1 VATAAQR
8 PASPHADRFF
18 DLLPHGASPGEL
30 DGFEPVRA
38 AAAAFVAE
46 TAAQRRPGEPAIR
59 IDRHAETGPGARR
72 MAVAIINDDMP
83 FLVDSTALAVAAA
96 GLESR
101 RLLHPVVDVRR
112 DAEGRLTE
120 IIGPAGGARPDG
132 TLRESVIYME
142 LDRATAATRARLAED
157 LQRTLADVRLA
168 VADWKPMLERVHAAA
183 RRLADLPPPLPP
195 HQVAEDVAFLEWL
208 AADNFTFLGWRG
220 LMLDPATGRL
230 VSDGEGLGLLRD
242 PATRAWDGGG
252 EDDLPEPLER
262 FLARADAITISTAD
276 LVARVHRRTACDYV
290 SVKRYDGQG
299 RPVGEDRFLGLFT
312 SGALSQT
319 PRQVPR
325 IRRKVNRVIEELG
338 FDPRGHNGKAL
349 IHVLESMPREEL
361 FQVEPER
368 LREMALGL
376 LSLIDR
382 PRPRLFIRADPFG
395 RLVSALVYLPR
406 DQYSGEMRASI
417 GRMLEA
423 AVGSGLDHYDVELR
437 SEGLA
442 RIHYVFGLG
451 GGFTPE
457 FDEAALNER
466 LVELVRGWDEALEV
480 ELTRRLGVQ
489 RAARL
494 TLSPG
499 KLFSTSYRA
508 QFSAA
513 EAAED
518 LERMLSLD
526 APGAHDVKLYRKAE
540 DAPGQMR
547 LKIYHLER
555 VIPLSDA
562 VPVLERFGFRVIEE
576 YPFDI
581 DAGLRGYIHDFLLE
595 LADPAKCQVAL
606 LESNVAPALKAV
618 LNGQQENDIFNALVL
633 AADLDGFGVGLIRA
647 LYRYLRQT
655 GFAYAQQTVVDA
667 LRAHCA
673 LTADLVA
680 LFRARFDP
688 DHRGEAAEAIRARI
702 GEALDSVTSIDEDRV
717 ARALLSVIEATLRT
731 NAFAPAAADALAF
744 KIDSSKVPGLPAPIP
759 YREIWVYSPRVEGI
773 HLRGGPV
780 ARGGLRW
787 SDRRE
792 DFRTEILGLLKAQL
806 VKNAV
811 IVPTGAKGGF
821 YPKKLPPASEREA
834 WLAEGTECYRIFIRS
849 LLSVTDNIV
858 GDEVVPPERVVRH
871 DGDDP
876 YLVVAADK
884 GTATFSD
891 VANAIAL
898 ERDFWL
904 GDAFASGGSVGYDH
918 KAMGITAKG
927 AWVAVTRHFAE
938 MGVDVQRDPV
948 SVVGVGD
955 MSGDVFGNGM
965 LLSKAIRLVA
975 AFDHRHIFLDPA
987 PDPEASWAERKRL
1000 FDLPRSSW
1008 ADYDAKRISK
1018 GGGVFAR
1025 TQKVIPLSPEVRAAL
1040 GVEAEEM
1047 GPSDLIR
1054 AVLRA
1059 PADLLWLGGI
1069 GTYVKA
1075 ASESHADVGD
1085 RANDANRVDA
1095 EELRVQVVGEGAN
1108 LGVTQAGR
1116 VAFALAGGRVN
1127 TDFIDN
1133 SAGVDTSDHE
1143 VNIKIAMQPAVR
1155 SGQLSAEERVELLA
1169 DMQDEVAELVLE
1181 DNRLQTLALSL
1192 AERRGVKA
1200 MPAFQHVMRTLE
1212 EQGRLD
1218 RSVEGLPGDDLIA
1231 QRLQVGRGLTRPELS
1246 VLLAHA
1252 KLAIQD
1258 ALEKG
1263 RCVDC
1268 PSLEAD
1274 LIAGF
1279 PSQLSQRLPE
1289 ALPRHRLRREILATT
1304 IANEMVNRG
1313 GIAFAFDL
1321 SEEMGATP
1329 DAVAAAFIATRELFD
1344 LKGLWLEIDS
1354 LPAGG
1359 LQNRL
1364 HEEVRFGTRAHVSD
1378 VLRTWP
1384 GEVQPGPI
1392 VEAARPGVERVADK
1406 LADLLRTEVRA
1417 RLDALS
1423 ASLAAEG
1430 APPDIA
1436 QRIVRLVALDG
1447 AIAIARLARDL
1458 GADEVR
1464 LAQAYTELGQALGLD
1479 WAKGRAAAYAP
1490 SDPWERLLVASAER
1504 DFEQVRFD
1512 LIGRISAK
1520 GADPVEATHD
1530 WLRRNPGRSQRVVA
1544 TVSRARQSAGVT
1556 AAMLAHLAAQARAA
1570 LSA

>member
-1 VATAAQR
+1 
-8 PASPHADRFF
+8 
-18 DLLPHGASPGEL
+18 
-30 DGFEPVRA
+30 
-38 AAAAFVAE
+38 
-46 TAAQRRPGEPAIR
+46 
-59 IDRHAETGPGARR
+59 
-72 MAVAIINDDMP
+72 
-83 FLVDSTALAVAAA
+83 
-96 GLESR
+96 
-101 RLLHPVVDVRR
+101 
-112 DAEGRLTE
+112 
-120 IIGPAGGARPDG
+120 
-132 TLRESVIYME
+132 
-142 LDRATAATRARLAED
+142 
-157 LQRTLADVRLA
+157 
-168 VADWKPMLERVHAAA
+168 
-183 RRLADLPPPLPP
+183 
-195 HQVAEDVAFLEWL
+195 
-208 AADNFTFLGWRG
+208 
-220 LMLDPATGRL
+220 
-230 VSDGEGLGLLRD
+230 
-242 PATRAWDGGG
+242 
-252 EDDLPEPLER
+252 
-262 FLARADAITISTAD
+262 
-276 LVARVHRRTACDYV
+276 
-290 SVKRYDGQG
+290 
-299 RPVGEDRFLGLFT
+299 
-312 SGALSQT
+312 
-319 PRQVPR
+319 
-325 IRRKVNRVIEELG
+325 
-338 FDPRGHNGKAL
+338 
-349 IHVLESMPREEL
+349 MPREEL

-382 PRPRLFIRADPFG
+382 PRPRLFIRTDPFG
-395 RLVSALVYLPR
+395 RQASALVYLPR
-406 DQYSGEMRASI
+406 DQYSGEMRSAI

-423 AVGSGLDHYDVELR
+423 SVGSGLDGFDVELR

-451 GGFTPE
+451 GGHAPA
-457 FDEAALNER
+457 FDEAALNDR
-466 LVELVRGWDEALEV
+466 LVDLVRGWDEALET
-480 ELTRRLGVQ
+480 ELVRRLGVQ
-489 RAARL
+489 RAARIA
-494 TLSPG
+494 LSPG

-508 QFSAA
+508 QFSAGD
-513 EAAED
+513 AAED
-518 LERMLSLD
+518 LERMLALD
-526 APGAHDVKLYRKAE
+526 APGAHDVKLYRRAE

-555 VIPLSDA
+555 IIPLSDA

-581 DAGLRGYIHDFLLE
+581 DAGLRGYVHDFLLE
-595 LADPAKCQVAL
+595 VADTSKCDVAL
-606 LESNVAPALKAV
+606 LESNVAPALKDV
-618 LNGQQENDIFNALVL
+618 LNGQQENDVFNVLVL
-633 AADLDGFGVGLIRA
+633 AADLDGFGVGLTRA

-667 LRAHCA
+667 LRENCA
-673 LTADLVA
+673 IAADLVA

-688 DHRGEAAEAIRARI
+688 DHAGEAAAAIGARI
-702 GEALDSVTSIDEDRV
+702 VAAIDGIVSIDEDRV
-717 ARALLSVIEATLRT
+717 TRALLSVIEATLRT
-731 NAFAPAAADALAF
+731 NAFAPAASEALAF
-744 KIDSSKVPGLPAPIP
+744 KIDSAKIPGLPAPVP

-821 YPKKLPPASEREA
+821 YPKRLPPASDREA
-834 WLAEGTECYRIFIRS
+834 WLAEGTECYRVFIRS

-858 GDEVVPPERVVRH
+858 DDAVVPPERVVRH

-884 GTATFSD
+884 GTAAFSD
-891 VANAIAL
+891 VANAISL

-965 LLSKAIRLVA
+965 LLSEAIRLVA

-987 PDPEASWAERKRL
+987 PDAPASWAERKRL

-1008 ADYDAKRISK
+1008 ADYDPARISA
-1018 GGGVFAR
+1018 GGGVFPR
-1025 TQKVIPLSPEVRAAL
+1025 SQKAIPLSAPVQALL
-1040 GVEAEEM
+1040 GVEADELS
-1047 GPSDLIR
+1047 PPDLIR
-1054 AVLRA
+1054 AILKA

-1075 ASESHADVGD
+1075 GDEANADVGD

-1095 EELRVQVVGEGAN
+1095 EDLRVKVVGEGAN
-1108 LGVTQAGR
+1108 LGFTQAAR
-1116 VAFALAGGRVN
+1116 VAFALGGGRIN

-1155 SGQLSAEERVELLA
+1155 AGALKADERVALLEA
-1169 DMQDEVAELVLE
+1169 MEEEVAELVLE

-1200 MPAFQHVMRTLE
+1200 MPAFQHVLRTLE

-1218 RSVEGLPGDDLIA
+1218 RDVEGLPGDDEIA
-1231 QRLQVGRGLTRPELS
+1231 QRLQMGRGLTRPELS
-1246 VLLAHA
+1246 ALLAHA

-1258 ALEKG
+1258 ALEQG
-1263 RCVDC
+1263 RCVEC
-1268 PSLEAD
+1268 ASLEAD
-1274 LIAGF
+1274 LLAGF
-1279 PSQLSQRLPE
+1279 PRQLTDRLPD
-1289 ALPRHRLRREILATT
+1289 ALPRHRLRREIVATT
-1304 IANEMVNRG
+1304 LANELVNRG

-1321 SEEMGATP
+1321 AEEMGATI
-1329 DAVAAAFIATRELFD
+1329 DGVAAAFVAARELFD

-1354 LPAGG
+1354 LPAGP

-1364 HEEVRFGTRAHVSD
+1364 HAEVRAALRAHVAD
-1378 VLRTWP
+1378 ILRTWP
-1384 GEVQPGPI
+1384 GETRPGPI
-1392 VEAARPGVERVADK
+1392 IEAARAGVERVSDK
-1406 LADLLRTEVRA
+1406 VAELLRAEVKA
-1417 RLDALS
+1417 RLDTLS
-1423 ASLAAEG
+1423 ASLAADG

-1436 QRIVRLVALDG
+1436 GRIVRLVALDG
-1447 AIAIARLARDL
+1447 AVAIARLARDI

-1479 WAKGRAAAYAP
+1479 WAKGRASAYAP

-1512 LIGRISAK
+1512 LIGRVSAK
-1520 GADPVEATHD
+1520 GADPVAATQE
-1530 WLRRNPGRSQRVVA
+1530 WIRRNPGRSQRVVA
-1544 TVSRARQSAGVT
+1544 TVGRARQSAGVT

-1570 LSA
+1570 LAA